1 MTAPAKL
8 VAAWPEGMDWPT
20 VALRSGS
27 ACGMVSKGRARSVA
41 ALSPSAIRSADQ
53 THVAVKAVAKRAFR
67 FAR

>member
-1 MTAPAKL
+1 
-8 VAAWPEGMDWPT
+8 MDWPT
-20 VALRSGS
+20 VAFRRGS

-53 THVAVKAVAKRAFR
+53 THVAVKAVEKSAFR